1 MHINFKPRKS
11 QLLLFLSLSSSTPSY
26 TSLSFSFPLPTRD
39 PIPPPSLSLARGRHF
54 PAAAAPSKTQNKAIR
69 AIGKLETIIFRSV
82 DLARKNGAQLRINA
96 PGSVEK
102 KIETAGDHRANSGSR
117 FSDWNL
123 KTTLFFGISGGPWL
137 GCCRQAPPRLCTD
150 IGGG

>member
-11 QLLLFLSLSSSTPSY
+11 QLLLFPSPLSPFPIY
-26 TSLSFSFPLPTRD
+26 TSLSLSLFFVPFSNARR
-39 PIPPPSLSLARGRHF
+39 PSLSLSF
-54 PAAAAPSKTQNKAIR
+54 PRVQYAYFPTAAAPSKTQNKAIR

-102 KIETAGDHRANSGSR
+102 KIETAGDHRANSGLAAG

-123 KTTLFFGISGGPWL
+123 KTTLFFGISGGAWRRRVL
-137 GCCRQAPPRLCTD
+137 
-150 IGGG
+150 

>member
-11 QLLLFLSLSSSTPSY
+11 QLLLFPSPLSLSLSSSPIHVSI
-26 TSLSFSFPLPTRD
+26 SLFFVPFFQRRTDPLPSPLHPARERTRY
-39 PIPPPSLSLARGRHF
+39 F

-102 KIETAGDHRANSGSR
+102 KIETAGDHRPTAGLAAG
-117 FSDWNL
+117 FPI
-123 KTTLFFGISGGPWL
+123 GI
-137 GCCRQAPPRLCTD
+137 
-150 IGGG
+150 

>member
-11 QLLLFLSLSSSTPSY
+11 QLLLFPSPLSLSLSLRPLY
-26 TSLSFSFPLPTRD
+26 TSLSLSFSFPFSNARRTDPLPSPLHPARERTRY
-39 PIPPPSLSLARGRHF
+39 F

-102 KIETAGDHRANSGSR
+102 KIETAGDHRPTAGLAAG
-117 FSDWNL
+117 FPI
-123 KTTLFFGISGGPWL
+123 GI
-137 GCCRQAPPRLCTD
+137 
-150 IGGG
+150 

>member
-11 QLLLFLSLSSSTPSY
+11 QLLLFPSP
-26 TSLSFSFPLPTRD
+26 LSFSLVPFLQRAL
-39 PIPPPSLSLARGRHF
+39 PSLSLARSTREGYL
-54 PAAAAPSKTQNKAIR
+54 PGAAAPSKTQNKAIR

-102 KIETAGDHRANSGSR
+102 KIETAGDHRPTAGWLAAG
-117 FSDWNL
+117 FPI
-123 KTTLFFGISGGPWL
+123 GI
-137 GCCRQAPPRLCTD
+137 
-150 IGGG
+150 